1 MKKRFLSFLLVFCLL
16 VTLSSCNDFDDEG
29 GTGGG
34 MIRFLDPMGRKLR
47 ENLLFS
53 SVADLEKIDVSTLG
67 VDLTFFELSDGYY
80 LFAGWDNNGDG
91 KAENMPL
98 NQSKM
103 VVITPVYEKLDG
115 TYVGGA
121 SEATYVFDG
130 KEFTYTYNEV
140 EFRGTYKIVGEDEDM
155 RIVLT
160 ILERATANTP
170 LTKLD
175 KPEYIGGEEGVTYVR
190 GEDSQGKEY
199 VVISTTRYTKIK

>member
-1 MKKRFLSFLLVFCLL
+1 MKRTVKIVALVLLLSMAFTALV
-16 VTLSSCNDFDDEG
+16 SC
-29 GTGGG
+29 
-34 MIRFLDPMGRKLR
+34 GRP
-47 ENLLFS
+47 S
-53 SVADLEKIDVSTLG
+53 
-67 VDLTFFELSDGYY
+67 
-80 LFAGWDNNGDG
+80 
-91 KAENMPL
+91 
-98 NQSKM
+98 
-103 VVITPVYEKLDG
+103 G
-115 TYVGGA
+115 TYVDGA
-121 SEATYVFDG
+121 GEAMYVFDG